1 MADTR
6 GRNFVTVVYPDSAPE
21 NWKQLLS
28 EHHIPAF
35 ISPLHDN
42 DINPT
47 GEEKKAHYHVLVMFE
62 GKKSDEQIKEL
73 FNEIG
78 GVGLEKVGSLRGYA
92 RYLCH
97 LDNPDK
103 AQYPPDQV
111 TSMHGADYINIIGLA
126 SDKYNAIKEMMA
138 YCVSENCLYFCDL
151 LMYASIHRSDWF
163 RVLCDSG
170 TVVIKEYLKSLDYSI
185 KNGFK
190 ADIDEETGE
199 IVFIRKKNPVLD
211 TLYKDT
217 YNNPD

>member
-1 MADTR
+1 MADAR
-6 GRNFVTVVYPDSAPE
+6 GRNFATVVYPDSAPE

-73 FNEIG
+73 FDTFG

-111 TSMHGADYINIIGLA
+111 TSLHGADYISIIGLA
-126 SDKYNAIKEMMA
+126 SDKYNAIQDIMEF
-138 YCVSENCLYFCDL
+138 CVKYKCYLFCDL
-151 LMYASIHRSDWF
+151 LRYSALHRRDWF
-163 RVLCDSG
+163 RVLCDNG
-170 TVVIKEYLKSLDYSI
+170 TVVIKEFLKSFTYASR
-185 KNGFK
+185 GG
-190 ADIDEETGE
+190 DIHFVLTDPDTGE
-199 IVFIRKKNPVLD
+199 IIFD
-211 TLYKDT
+211 SEAEE
-217 YNNPD
+217 

>member
-1 MADTR
+1 MADAR
-6 GRNFVTVVYPDSAPE
+6 GRNFATVVYPDSAPE

-35 ISPLHDN
+35 ISPFHDN

-73 FNEIG
+73 FDTFG

-103 AQYPPDQV
+103 AQYSPDQV
-111 TSMHGADYINIIGLA
+111 TSLHGADYISIIGLA
-126 SDKYNAIKEMMA
+126 SDKYNAIREMMA

-151 LMYASIHRSDWF
+151 LMYSSIHRSDWF

-170 TVVIKEYLKSLDYSI
+170 TVVIKEYLKSLDFSI

-199 IVFIRKKNPVLD
+199 IIFSRKKNPVLE

-217 YNNPD
+217 YNPD